1 MIALGTRV
9 VVPVEIDGKLVRRRG
24 RVMGRSR
31 GAGKYDIRLDSGDIL
46 PNFDGD
52 RIEVEI
58 ATPSNGPRNGLTVID
73 GGAS

>member
-24 RVMGRSR
+24 RVMGRAR
-31 GAGKYDIRLDSGDIL
+31 GAGKYDIRLDSGEYL
-46 PNFDGD
+46 NNFEAD

-58 ATPSNGPRNGLTVID
+58 ATPRNGPRKGLTVID